1 MVTAFEQTM
10 NSMTATR
17 PADGALTDR
26 FQARCSQLGRV
37 GATWL
42 KFGYALAVH
51 ITFHR

>member
-1 MVTAFEQTM
+1 MATAFEQTM
-10 NSMTATR
+10 NSMAATR
-17 PADGALTDR
+17 PADKALTDR
-26 FQARCSQLGRV
+26 VQARFAQLGRV